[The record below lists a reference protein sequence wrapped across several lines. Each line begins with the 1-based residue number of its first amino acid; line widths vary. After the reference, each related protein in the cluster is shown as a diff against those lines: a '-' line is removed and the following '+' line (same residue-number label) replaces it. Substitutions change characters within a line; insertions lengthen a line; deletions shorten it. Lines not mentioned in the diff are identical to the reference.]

1 MNQEQKPKRTKNI
14 SIYKMFRRALRS
26 NSTSAEA
33 TLWTILKGRQI
44 GGLKFRR
51 QYSIENNI
59 LDFYCVEIKL
69 AIELDGDYHN
79 QSLVD
84 THDYERDKFMENRYG
99 IKTLR
104 FENRVVF
111 EQPEAIVQ
119 AILEAKHSTHS
130 THSTHPTH
138 PSAPSEHLP

>member
-1 MNQEQKPKRTKNI
+1 
-14 SIYKMFRRALRS
+14 MFRRTLRS
-26 NSTSAEA
+26 TSTAAEA

-84 THDYERDKFMENRYG
+84 THDYERDKFLENRYG
-99 IKTLR
+99 IMTLR
-104 FENRVVF
+104 FENRIVF
-111 EQPEAIVQ
+111 
-119 AILEAKHSTHS
+119 LFFFFF
-130 THSTHPTH
+130 
-138 PSAPSEHLP
+138 

>member
-1 MNQEQKPKRTKNI
+1 MNQETKPKRTKNI
-14 SIYKMFRRALRS
+14 SRFKMFRRTLRK

-33 TLWTILKGRQI
+33 TLWSILKGRRI

-59 LDFYCVEIKL
+59 LDFYCVEMKL
-69 AIELDGDYHN
+69 AIELDGDYHY

-84 THDYERDKFMENRYG
+84 SHDYERDKFLESRYG

-104 FENRVVF
+104 FENRIVF

-119 AILEAKHSTHS
+119 AILES
-130 THSTHPTH
+130 TH